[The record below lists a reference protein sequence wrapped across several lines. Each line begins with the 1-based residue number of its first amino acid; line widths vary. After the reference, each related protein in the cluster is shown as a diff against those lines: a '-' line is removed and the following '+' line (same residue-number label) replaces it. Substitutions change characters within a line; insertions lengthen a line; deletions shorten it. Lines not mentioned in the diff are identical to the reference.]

1 MTKTIDK
8 LTKDLIYISETDAP
22 ILPFKLDRAT
32 AITADEVLRQTGHQA
47 REPVETIDADAFFAR
62 LTTFREW
69 FGPRE
74 KETAERFKALKAEL
88 ENELADMKV
97 FKIGKVR
104 IDIYVVGIDKK
115 GRLAGVM
122 TKAVET

>member
-8 LTKDLIYISETDAP
+8 LTKDLNYISETDAP
-22 ILPFKLDRAT
+22 ILPFELGRA
-32 AITADEVLRQTGHQA
+32 AAVTADEVLRQTGHSEG
-47 REPVETIDADAFFAR
+47 EPVETIDADAFFAR
-62 LTTFREW
+62 LTTLREW

-88 ENELADMKV
+88 ENELADVKV

-104 IDIYVVGIDKK
+104 VDIYVVGIDKK